1 MHVTQGRTSKF
12 LGSREMIPGSL
23 HAHWTPGK
31 PAVILLRQSLLL
43 SILLWAVGVDGA
55 RLPLVSENCPFCL
68 EHPLI
73 SPYQNRRQM
82 LSSPREPLDCSIP
95 IARSPRLCVLLA
107 LHGIFFLGLT
117 QRLGVSSPI
126 PPTVLFS
133 DSPHPLRTPLQSRIQ
148 MNLEFDSRAERWS
161 RHEDTETL
169 AVGMLILRST
179 LTESH
184 YQ

>member
-1 MHVTQGRTSKF
+1 MRYITTQRLKADPTVHVAQGRTSKF

-31 PAVILLRQSLLL
+31 PAVILLHQSLLL
-43 SILLWAVGVDGA
+43 SVFLWGVGVDGA
-55 RLPLVSENCPFCL
+55 RLPLVSENCPGCL

-73 SPYQNRRQM
+73 SPYRNRRQM

-95 IARSPRLCVLLA
+95 IAHSPRLRVLLG

-126 PPTVLFS
+126 PPTGLLFFFQ
-133 DSPHPLRTPLQSRIQ
+133 TPLT
-148 MNLEFDSRAERWS
+148 
-161 RHEDTETL
+161 H
-169 AVGMLILRST
+169 
-179 LTESH
+179 
-184 YQ
+184 